1 MNVSHSQIELIKFPT
16 LSFRTVQKRRRFA
29 DSRSLSVAS
38 IRRRCYDNNEE
49 NCKKIVLY
57 ATQYSNVLNALQQ

>member
-29 DSRSLSVAS
+29 DSRSLSVAF
-38 IRRRCYDNNEE
+38 RRRCYDNNEE
-49 NCKKIVLY
+49 NCKKIVV
-57 ATQYSNVLNALQQ
+57 QYFMLHNIQMC